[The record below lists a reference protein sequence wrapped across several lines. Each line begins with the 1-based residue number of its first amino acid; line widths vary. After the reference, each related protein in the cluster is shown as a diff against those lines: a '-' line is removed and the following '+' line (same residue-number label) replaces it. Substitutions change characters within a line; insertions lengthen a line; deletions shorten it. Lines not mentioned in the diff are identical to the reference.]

1 MSGRWAVLARPT
13 GPLAALCLIGL
24 SGLVACR
31 PEPPSAADPRDPW
44 VRVEADGGTV
54 LDTGA
59 LGAVELEPRPYP
71 VTWISDGD
79 TIKVQRGARRETVR
93 LLGIN
98 TPETVDP
105 RRPVQCFGREA
116 SARMKALV
124 EGRSVWL
131 ATDPAESR
139 YDRNGRL
146 LAYVWLPDGTFVNL
160 ELLRGG
166 FANEASYGTAY
177 AYQDRFRRAA
187 LQAERAGRGL
197 WSEATCAGDFG
208 APAEDFSSW
217 LERQA
222 PASGVAPPEGA
233 GRASGFGAGTDAE
246 ALGSTGTASPETG
259 PDPAKALA
267 EPGLRIAEVVYDG
280 DAGAAE
286 PDEYV
291 ELRNDGPPLEVG
303 GWWLSDAEGHVF
315 ILPDF
320 VMATGRRCRVY
331 TDRVDVEHCGL
342 SYFSRE
348 PIWGNGGDRATLH
361 DPSGREVDRR
371 CWGRGCP

>member
-177 AYQDRFRRAA
+177 AFQDRFRRAA
-187 LQAERAGRGL
+187 RQAERAGRGL

-222 PASGVAPPEGA
+222 PPPASHRLKARGALQVSAPGPMPRRSDRPARPAPRPVQIRPRPWPSRACASPRWSMTAMRARPSRTNTSSCATMGRRSRSGA
-233 GRASGFGAGTDAE
+233 GG
-246 ALGSTGTASPETG
+246 
-259 PDPAKALA
+259 
-267 EPGLRIAEVVYDG
+267 
-280 DAGAAE
+280 
-286 PDEYV
+286 
-291 ELRNDGPPLEVG
+291 
-303 GWWLSDAEGHVF
+303 
-315 ILPDF
+315 
-320 VMATGRRCRVY
+320 
-331 TDRVDVEHCGL
+331 
-342 SYFSRE
+342 
-348 PIWGNGGDRATLH
+348 
-361 DPSGREVDRR
+361 
-371 CWGRGCP
+371 